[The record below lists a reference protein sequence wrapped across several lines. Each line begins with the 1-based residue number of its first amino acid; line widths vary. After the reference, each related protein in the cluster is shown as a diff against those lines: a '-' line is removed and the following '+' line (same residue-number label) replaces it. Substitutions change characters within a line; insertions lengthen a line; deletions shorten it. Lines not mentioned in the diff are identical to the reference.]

1 MREIVRPASA
11 ILCAGGIGVAP
22 SSGVCAILRAAAG
35 VAPLTR
41 ATSARAANSVIVF
54 IGLASVC
61 NYTKTYDW
69 RRDRTVMLVTISA
82 LGAGPRLSLIWLKKG
97 AVALAVTLRKIKDGS
112 GCLRDYH

>member
-1 MREIVRPASA
+1 MREIVGPASA
-11 ILCAGGIGVAP
+11 ILCAGGIGVAQLLQAALP
-22 SSGVCAILRAAAG
+22 SGVCAILRAEAG

-97 AVALAVTLRKIKDGS
+97 QWLWPSL
-112 GCLRDYH
+112 